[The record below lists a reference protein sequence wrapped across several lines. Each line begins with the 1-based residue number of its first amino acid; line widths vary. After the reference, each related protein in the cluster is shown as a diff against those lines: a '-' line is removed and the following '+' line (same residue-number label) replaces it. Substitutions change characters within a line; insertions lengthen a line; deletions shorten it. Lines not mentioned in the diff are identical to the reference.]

1 MAMFHRFLLLTLA
14 VSMVSGEGCQAP
26 PTKFGTTHDGGDTL
40 VFTTGQTVQYTCS
53 LGHFA
58 VGSTTRI
65 CQEDG
70 VWTETDDICR
80 IDVASLSLACIG
92 GIAAVFI
99 FFALSCWLVT
109 RRSRAKRRAERRLT
123 IQREKNKQNV
133 NGGLNGPAAVPEG
146 AYNTRKSQITERSDS
161 GLQTDLDLEDANL
174 NDFDDTIDSPTDNR
188 SAHTSDFQMSVDDE
202 IEG

>member
-14 VSMVSGEGCQAP
+14 VSMVSGEECKSP
-26 PTKFGTTHDGGDTL
+26 PTTFGTTHDGGDTL
-40 VFTTGQTVQYTCS
+40 VFTTGQTIQYTCDF
-53 LGHFA
+53 GHFA

-65 CQEDG
+65 CQEGG
-70 VWTETDDICR
+70 VWTENDDICR
-80 IDVASLSLACIG
+80 LDVASLSLACIG
-92 GIAAVFI
+92 GITAVFI
-99 FFALSCWLVT
+99 FFALSCWMVT

-161 GLQTDLDLEDANL
+161 GLQTDLDLEDTNL
-174 NDFDDTIDSPTDNR
+174 NEFDVTIDSPTDNQ
-188 SAHTSDFQMSVDDE
+188 SAYTSDFQMSVDDE